1 MNKSEAS
8 HGWIG
13 LAWVLRR
20 GNGDGRNQRE
30 MVKISESNSSGNPT
44 VVKLE
49 GELMGPW
56 VPEVASYCE
65 RLLRQGLRLILEVG
79 EVRFLDHNGLLLLQD
94 LQERGVDL
102 SNCTPFIVELM
113 KSGGSFRSE

>member
-1 MNKSEAS
+1 
-8 HGWIG
+8 
-13 LAWVLRR
+13 
-20 GNGDGRNQRE
+20 